1 MIVLASLRTVIVT
14 VPVCV
19 LTTQPFLA
27 SFADGSSAAM
37 EASAA

>member
-1 MIVLASLRTVIVT
+1 MIVT
-14 VPVCV
+14 VFVWV
-19 LTTQPFLA
+19 LTTHPFLA